1 MTKPVAIQ
9 DRYPPDFAHCY
20 GCGRSNE
27 HGHQLKSFWEGSE
40 VVARFLP
47 KPHEIAVPGFVY
59 GGLLAS
65 LIDCHAMATAA
76 AHAERAAGR
85 EAADQPAPRYVTAA
99 LNVQYL
105 KPTPVGHELVLRA
118 RVSEA
123 SERKSRVSVTLEAD
137 GVVSVKGEAIAVP
150 IPTSMSGA

>member
-1 MTKPVAIQ
+1 MTNPIAIQ

-20 GCGRSNE
+20 GCGRANE
-27 HGHQLKSFWEGSE
+27 HGHQLKSFWSGDE
-40 VVARFLP
+40 VVARFQP
-47 KPHEIAVPGFVY
+47 KPHHIAVPGFVY

-76 AHAERAAGR
+76 AFAERAAGR
-85 EAADQPAPRYVTAA
+85 DVEDRMAPRYVTAA
-99 LNVQYL
+99 LNVQYVR
-105 KPTPVGHELVLRA
+105 PTPVGHELVLRA

-137 GVVSVKGEAIAVP
+137 GVVTVTGEAVAVP
-150 IPTSMSGA
+150 LPASMSGA